1 MPFLENVK
9 EIDGEMYKY
18 KNDTLRSFNF
28 IHNLLSEKS
37 YDDIIFLL
45 DINKQCV
52 ITTDGKPYSD
62 DQKNILKEVNA
73 DHDYGNRVF
82 LLK

>member
-1 MPFLENVK
+1 MC
-9 EIDGEMYKY
+9 YY
-18 KNDTLRSFNF
+18 S
-28 IHNLLSEKS
+28 
-37 YDDIIFLL
+37 
-45 DINKQCV
+45 
-52 ITTDGKPYSD
+52 DGKPYSD